1 MSIRIV
7 PRTLVL
13 ICLGVLPCGC
23 SSDHAL
29 DPAQVDAHRARLML
43 DDEPAGAV
51 GVPEAREAVAG
62 EAEDIVVFGMICAG
76 AHAPWDPQ
84 RAAFMISD
92 PAVVPEDHGD
102 GHDHDHPAHDPNT
115 CPFCTNEKSVN
126 DQEAMV
132 QCVDKEGRVI
142 AIGAQQLLG
151 LEEHQFV
158 VVQGRGEIN
167 SLGMLVVSAT
177 GIYVRE

>member
-1 MSIRIV
+1 MSIHIV

-13 ICLGVLPCGC
+13 LCLGVLLCGC
-23 SSDHAL
+23 SSDNAL
-29 DPAQVDAHRARLML
+29 DPAQIDAHRSRLML
-43 DDEPAGAV
+43 DDEPAGAM
-51 GVPEAREAVAG
+51 GVPEAREAVTE
-62 EAEDIVVFGMICAG
+62 EAQDIVVFGMICAG
-76 AHAPWDPQ
+76 THAPWDPQ
-84 RAAFMISD
+84 QAAFMISD
-92 PAVVPEDHGD
+92 PAVVPEQGD

-115 CPFCTNEKSVN
+115 CPFCTDQKTEN

-132 QCVDKEGRVI
+132 QCVDGEGRVI